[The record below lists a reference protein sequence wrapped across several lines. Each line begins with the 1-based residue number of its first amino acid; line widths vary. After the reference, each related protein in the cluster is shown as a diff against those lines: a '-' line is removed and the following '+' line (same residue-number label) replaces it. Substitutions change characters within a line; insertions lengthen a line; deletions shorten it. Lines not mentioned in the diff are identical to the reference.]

1 MRSSLVKGKNM
12 KVSRKTIN
20 FLTDMITGK
29 DGGDDSFS
37 EYKTGPQLVRFFNDL
52 GFDDSYG
59 QGFPS
64 RWSYAE
70 ERLLQLDGENKTK
83 KVIQSYLAPINFI
96 EKENLLDDLT
106 TKINQYLEFDGYK
119 IKIESKTVKV
129 ISLDTGQII
138 VDKTPKI
145 DNKFVRE
152 NIGKC
157 DMKIS
162 ENDFSGAITNARS
175 LLEDVLIHIKQEVD
189 GIEFKYDGD
198 LPKLYKNVS
207 KKLNLHP
214 EDKMDKSLKQILSGL
229 FSIIHGIAGFS
240 NYAGDRHGKAKQSHR
255 TEKHHAIL
263 VVNSSKTTSE
273 FLINSFE
280 KQYKKI

>member
-1 MRSSLVKGKNM
+1 
-12 KVSRKTIN
+12 
-20 FLTDMITGK
+20 MITGK

-52 GFDDSYG
+52 GFDDNYG

-70 ERLLQLDGENKTK
+70 ERLLQLNEENKTE

-96 EKENLLDDLT
+96 GKENLLNDLT

-119 IKIESKTVKV
+119 IKIENKTVKV
-129 ISLDTGQII
+129 TSLDTGQII
-138 VDKTPKI
+138 VDKAPKI
-145 DNKFVRE
+145 DNEFVRE

-157 DMKIS
+157 DVKIS

-175 LLEDVLIHIKQEVD
+175 LLEDILIHIKQEVD

-240 NYAGDRHGKAKQSHR
+240 NYAGDRHGKAKQSHKA
-255 TEKHHAIL
+255 EKHHAIL
-263 VVNSSKTTSE
+263 VVNSSKTVSE
-273 FLINSFE
+273 FLVNSFE